1 MRIRFLEKKNDIGLL
16 ILRLSVGV
24 MMLLHGISKLF
35 NGLGGIQSILA
46 SNNMP
51 EFLSYGVLI
60 GEVVAPI
67 FIIVGLRTRL
77 SAAVMA
83 FNCFFAWF
91 LVHRGELFSIG
102 AQGGWAVELLG
113 LFFFSSLTLMFTG
126 GGKYSAS
133 KKSMW
138 D

>member
-1 MRIRFLEKKNDIGLL
+1 MKIRFLEKKNDIGLL

-67 FIIVGLRTRL
+67 LIIVGLKTRL

-83 FNCFFAWF
+83 DAD
-91 LVHRGELFSIG
+91 VY
-102 AQGGWAVELLG
+102 GWRQI
-113 LFFFSSLTLMFTG
+113 FC
-126 GGKYSAS
+126 K
-133 KKSMW
+133 
-138 D
+138 